1 MDLLDQP
8 LISDMNKKTHPRR
21 LEAKANKLLKEKKV
35 RRGKRKKNKR
45 NLWLQINGLTLN
57 QVKRE
62 AVQAM
67 IQRREANEIEKNQR
81 GLWKNPKTRD
91 RKVV

>member
-1 MDLLDQP
+1 M
-8 LISDMNKKTHPRR
+8 
-21 LEAKANKLLKEKKV
+21 
-35 RRGKRKKNKR
+35 KNKR
-45 NLWLQINGLTLN
+45 NLWLEINGLTLN

-81 GLWKNPKTRD
+81 GLWTNPKTRD
-91 RKVV
+91 RKVI